1 MSAENPL
8 RLPAVDS
15 SLSMPEPNGNAV
27 TPTDSTTTT
36 GANQPPKTDA
46 PANVDKDS
54 DSAPQATTDPIAAG
68 AGDNADNDD
77 SAPPLATTTV
87 ADIDITAVR
96 VVELVQAALALAA
109 GNDIAADEQQPQ
121 NGGDDDE
128 AAGHGKLVQEVR
140 LAGGDAAEEESTT
153 QMDNAQQTVPDSS
166 SSPPPP
172 TTIITTPAQ
181 DSRPQTVAGAGVT
194 PRGTQ
199 QSFLPRHVSRRHS
212 TATSTTTT
220 TTRRT
225 SPENGFRPGVAL
237 VSPEPPVAAAAAA
250 ADGSDNDNDTHH
262 ATSTIAP
269 SSRATTARSTR
280 QSSGRRTLAR
290 KPGTPMTVFTS
301 AGLAFEVRPDRH
313 AGAHADSLRAVLASN
328 THHTPD
334 TTPPKGPELPS
345 IDTRPQPSW
354 FRTRYA
360 PPRRRQRTAGAAS
373 PSPPSTSSKSR
384 SAANHHHHHHHHDDE
399 DADADASDRNHEC
412 FSIYS
417 VPLPLTR
424 ASSAPVVVL
433 SSSTACS
440 GGTPFIVTSDHQ
452 QRQQRRHRLL
462 RALRAR
468 RDAELQEEYLGFP
481 GVEAREFVARR
492 MRLVMMAA
500 AAASAA
506 ASRTSSATTTPT
518 VNGGGGFYH
527 DAVAITADAQALAPT
542 VNISHPCAQTFGQ
555 LGRVH
560 WREADVSAPRCH
572 SPQYFVAGKKGTERR
587 RRKAEEEEADRKQ
600 RVSPPS
606 PPTLMDL
613 VPGLRKAP
621 KMFPHQLK
629 RVTQSKYVIP
639 PMDG

>member
-1 MSAENPL
+1 MSTEGPAH
-8 RLPAVDS
+8 LPAVDT
-15 SLSMPEPNGNAV
+15 SLLVPDF
-27 TPTDSTTTT
+27 TDPAAIPTTTT
-36 GANQPPKTDA
+36 QLPNTDDAHANINDG
-46 PANVDKDS
+46 DG
-54 DSAPQATTDPIAAG
+54 APQITADTGPG
-68 AGDNADNDD
+68 AGDED
-77 SAPPLATTTV
+77 SAPPLATTV

-109 GNDIAADEQQPQ
+109 GNDVANEQPQ
-121 NGGDDDE
+121 NDD
-128 AAGHGKLVQEVR
+128 AGLGIQVEEVR
-140 LAGGDAAEEESTT
+140 LTGDSLAGQQEEESTLVD
-153 QMDNAQQTVPDSS
+153 DNVQKSVPESS
-166 SSPPPP
+166 SSAPP
-172 TTIITTPAQ
+172 PAQ
-181 DSRPQTVAGAGVT
+181 DSSRPQTVAGT
-194 PRGTQ
+194 LPRGTQ
-199 QSFLPRHVSRRHS
+199 QSFLPRHVSRQPS
-212 TATSTTTT
+212 TATTMTTTT

-225 SPENGFRPGVAL
+225 SPENGRPTRGTVAT
-237 VSPEPPVAAAAAA
+237 PEPPVAAAA
-250 ADGSDNDNDTHH
+250 DGNDDDNNTHH
-262 ATSTIAP
+262 AASTIAP

-280 QSSGRRTLAR
+280 QSSGRRMLAR

-313 AGAHADSLRAVLASN
+313 AGVHADSLRAVLASN

-360 PPRRRQRTAGAAS
+360 PPRRRQRTAGAS
-373 PSPPSTSSKSR
+373 PSPQAPTSSCT
-384 SAANHHHHHHHHDDE
+384 AGDDNG
-399 DADADASDRNHEC
+399 DNHEC

-424 ASSAPVVVL
+424 ASSAPVVVTSSPA
-433 SSSTACS
+433 SSSCS
-440 GGTPFIVTSDHQ
+440 LLTTMTTEHQ

-481 GVEAREFVARR
+481 GVEAREFVTRR
-492 MRLVMMAA
+492 IRLVMMAA
-500 AAASAA
+500 AAAAA
-506 ASRTSSATTTPT
+506 TATNTSPSTLVGGGARS
-518 VNGGGGFYH
+518 GSDGGGFYH

-560 WREADVSAPRCH
+560 WREVDASAPRCH
-572 SPQYFVAGKKGTERR
+572 SPQYFFAEKARDPGRR
-587 RRKAEEEEADRKQ
+587 RRKAEKEEADRKKQ
-600 RVSPPS
+600 RVPP

-639 PMDG
+639 PMDE

>member
-1 MSAENPL
+1 MSTEGPAH
-8 RLPAVDS
+8 LPAVDTS
-15 SLSMPEPNGNAV
+15 RLVPDS
-27 TPTDSTTTT
+27 TDPAAIPTTTT
-36 GANQPPKTDA
+36 TQLLNTDDAN
-46 PANVDKDS
+46 ANIINDGDG
-54 DSAPQATTDPIAAG
+54 APQITADPSPG
-68 AGDNADNDD
+68 GGDEE
-77 SAPPLATTTV
+77 SSPPLATTV

-109 GNDIAADEQQPQ
+109 RNDIANEQPQ
-121 NGGDDDE
+121 NDDAGLGIQVEEVQLTGDYS
-128 AAGHGKLVQEVR
+128 
-140 LAGGDAAEEESTT
+140 LAGQEEEESAT
-153 QMDNAQQTVPDSS
+153 QVDNVQTSMPDSS
-166 SSPPPP
+166 SSAPP
-172 TTIITTPAQ
+172 PAQ
-181 DSRPQTVAGAGVT
+181 DPSWPQNAAGIL

-199 QSFLPRHVSRRHS
+199 QSFLPRHVSRQSS
-212 TATSTTTT
+212 TAATMTTTTT

-225 SPENGFRPGVAL
+225 SPENGRPTRGAVAT
-237 VSPEPPVAAAAAA
+237 PEPPVAAAADGNDDDDNNTHRAA
-250 ADGSDNDNDTHH
+250 
-262 ATSTIAP
+262 STIAP

-280 QSSGRRTLAR
+280 QSSGRRMPAR

-313 AGAHADSLRAVLASN
+313 AGSHADSLRAVLASN

-360 PPRRRQRTAGAAS
+360 PPRRRQRTAGAS
-373 PSPPSTSSKSR
+373 PSPSSCT
-384 SAANHHHHHHHHDDE
+384 AAAAADDGNG
-399 DADADASDRNHEC
+399 DNHEC
-412 FSIYS
+412 FSVYS

-424 ASSAPVVVL
+424 ASSAPVAVT
-433 SSSTACS
+433 SSSASSCS
-440 GGTPFIVTSDHQ
+440 LLTTMVSEHQ

-481 GVEAREFVARR
+481 GVEAREFVTRR
-492 MRLVMMAA
+492 IRLVMMAA
-500 AAASAA
+500 AAAAA
-506 ASRTSSATTTPT
+506 TATNTTLSTP
-518 VNGGGGFYH
+518 GGGGSDGGGFYH

-560 WREADVSAPRCH
+560 WREVDASAPRCH
-572 SPQYFVAGKKGTERR
+572 SPQYFCAEKEKDTGRR
-587 RRKAEEEEADRKQ
+587 RRKAEKEEADRKKQ
-600 RVSPPS
+600 RVPP

-639 PMDG
+639 PTDE